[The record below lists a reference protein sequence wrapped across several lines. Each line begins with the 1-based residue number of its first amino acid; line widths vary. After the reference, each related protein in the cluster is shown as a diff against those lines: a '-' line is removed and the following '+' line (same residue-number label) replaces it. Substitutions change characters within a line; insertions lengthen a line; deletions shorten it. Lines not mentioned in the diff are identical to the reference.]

1 MTVDGNGSGTQS
13 GRATREVMTAVGAV
27 PFAWT
32 AADDRLL
39 MGANALAVLGLDRF
53 EIAGTG
59 AQWAALTDPATPV
72 GREAAIAR
80 CVDTDSG
87 EGVAYEVVY
96 AVRPQGPAGPQLA
109 LHEIGRW
116 YSDGRG
122 RPVRAEGV
130 IRRLAQ
136 LPPPERV
143 QSGTDALT
151 GEMDRLGLT
160 RALQTALAAAIAGTT
175 GIALVFASI
184 DTLDSINEIF
194 GKAIGDE
201 ILRGAIDRLKERMRA
216 GDVIGRIGGNRLAIL
231 LSNCDEASSAVAG
244 QRFVAGVSE
253 RPIETSL
260 GPLWVTVSL
269 GAVALPAQARTQDEA
284 LERAD
289 EALRRARRRGP
300 GGLAVYQRDRHA
312 NSVRLENRE
321 LAEEIGG
328 LLADGRLQLGLSPI
342 EALAG
347 GTAGWR
353 ALACGPL
360 AERGVIDLMPVAQ
373 RLGLSPQVERWL
385 VDGVAQRLDADA
397 TAHLTV
403 DVGLAALATG
413 AWLDRA
419 RKVFRRRPD
428 LAARL
433 TVALAAGGVAR
444 LPEAATAFAAAIAE
458 MGMRLVIGGFGAAGG
473 DPFAALALGPVGLEP
488 APDLVARAL
497 ASGFDDAGVRAVAQ
511 IAVGTGLTLTAR
523 GAVDGVGRARLAAA
537 GFSHVEDGGRL
548 VIEPARRD
556 GVSAA

>member
-1 MTVDGNGSGTQS
+1 MSQTEGPT
-13 GRATREVMTAVGAV
+13 GRATREVLTAVGAV
-27 PFAWT
+27 PFSWT

-53 EIAGTG
+53 EAAGTG

-72 GREAAIAR
+72 GRDAAIAR

-87 EGVAYEVVY
+87 DGVAYEVIY
-96 AVRPQGPAGPQLA
+96 AVRPQGPAGPQVA
-109 LHEIGRW
+109 LHEVGRW

-122 RPVRAEGV
+122 RPIRAEGV

-160 RALQTALAAAIAGTT
+160 RALQTALAAAVAGTT

-184 DTLDSINEIF
+184 DTLDSINEIY
-194 GKAIGDE
+194 GKAVGDE
-201 ILRGAIDRLKERMRA
+201 ILRGAIDRLKERLRA

-231 LSNCDEASSAVAG
+231 LSNCDEESSAVAG
-244 QRFVAGVSE
+244 QRFVAGVRE
-253 RPIETSL
+253 RPIDTSV
-260 GPLWVTVSL
+260 GALWVTVSL
-269 GAVALPAQARTQDEA
+269 GAVALPTQARTQDEA

-300 GGLAVYQRDRHA
+300 GGLAVYRRDRHA

-321 LAEEIGG
+321 LAEEIAG
-328 LLADGRLQLGLSPI
+328 LVTDGHLQLGLRPI

-347 GTAGWR
+347 GTVGWR
-353 ALACGPL
+353 AVACGPL
-360 AERGVIDLMPVAQ
+360 AERGAVDLTAMVE
-373 RLGLSPQVERWL
+373 RLGLTPQIERRL
-385 VDGVAQRLDADA
+385 LDLVAQRLDGDP
-397 TAHLTV
+397 TLQLTV
-403 DVGLAALATG
+403 DVGLSSLATG

-419 RKVFRRRPD
+419 RAVFRRRRD

-433 TVALAAGGVAR
+433 TVALAARGVAR
-444 LPEAATAFAAAIAE
+444 LPEAAAEFATAMAE
-458 MGMRLVIGGFGAAGG
+458 LGTRLVISEFGAGG
-473 DPFAALALGPVGLEP
+473 SDPFAALALAPAGLEP
-488 APDLVARAL
+488 AAVLVDRAVAAGL
-497 ASGFDDAGVRAVAQ
+497 DDASVRAMAQ

-523 GAVDGVGRARLAAA
+523 GAFDGVGRARLAAA
-537 GFSHVEDGGRL
+537 GFAQVEDGDKL
-548 VIEPARRD
+548 VIEPVRRD
-556 GVSAA
+556 GISAA